1 MMNKNFFLLLSLL
14 VVALGFSSCSSCGGK
29 KDKESRE
36 ERVAEFR
43 STLNQEDT
51 TQMLKLCDDAM
62 EQLKH
67 RNYNA
72 VLSALYEYNDSTN
85 EVKPLSSAT
94 AKKYTTMF
102 RMFPVIGYHRL
113 YYSFQLEGCNDV
125 KYKVTWATAE
135 QAGTKE
141 PATTAFMFNPVKV
154 DGTWKLCVKTSNEE
168 IDKTLR

>member
-1 MMNKNFFLLLSLL
+1 MNKNIFLFISFL
-14 VVALGFSSCSSCGGK
+14 VIALGFSSCSSCGSK
-29 KDKESRE
+29 KDKEPRE
-36 ERVAEFR
+36 ERVSEFR
-43 STLNQEDT
+43 NTLSQEDT

-72 VLSALYEYNDSTN
+72 VLASLYEYNDSTK
-85 EVKPLSSAT
+85 ETKPLSAAT
-94 AKKYTTMF
+94 TKKYTTMF
-102 RMFPVIGYHRL
+102 RMFPVLDYHRL

-141 PATTAFMFNPVKV
+141 PATTAFMFNPVKI
-154 DGTWKLCVKTSNEE
+154 DGSWKLCVKTSNDE
-168 IDKTLR
+168 IDQTLR

>member
-1 MMNKNFFLLLSLL
+1 MMNKNVFLLISLL
-14 VVALGFSSCSSCGGK
+14 FVAFGFSSCSSCGGN
-29 KDKESRE
+29 KEHEPRE

-43 STLNQEDT
+43 STLSQEDT
-51 TQMLKLCDDAM
+51 TQMLKLCDDTM

-72 VLSALYEYNDSTN
+72 VLASLYEYNDSTN
-85 EVKPLSSAT
+85 EVKPLSAAT

-102 RMFPVIGYHRL
+102 RMFPVLDYHRL
-113 YYSFQLEGCNDV
+113 YFSFQLEGCNDV

-141 PATTAFMFNPVKV
+141 PATTAFMFNPVKI
-154 DGTWKLCVKTSNEE
+154 DGTWKLCVKTANEE
-168 IDKTLR
+168 IDQSLR